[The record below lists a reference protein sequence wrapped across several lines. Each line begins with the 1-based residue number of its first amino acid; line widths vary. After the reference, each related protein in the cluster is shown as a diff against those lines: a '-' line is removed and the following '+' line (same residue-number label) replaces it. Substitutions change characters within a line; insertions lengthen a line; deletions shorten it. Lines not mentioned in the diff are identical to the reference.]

1 MDNNVKGENIN
12 NAKKSIILSLV
23 ICAIGLILTGGTYA
37 YFTMAFDA
45 TNSNIV
51 TNTRCF
57 SVNYT
62 DNTNQITGTLFP
74 SAGPAKGLSG
84 SVAFQADTTC
94 GVNGRGTFKLIVDN
108 NTSSTL
114 TNVVEPHCE
123 NKYTLETVRGYDI
136 SDCNVND
143 NTVWVTNGTALKYA
157 IFDSTSRNHLYAAG
171 YIDSTFIGNEKTI
184 HSDFS
189 VTTTSKTYYL
199 YIWLDGNVSD
209 NTYANLPF
217 SATSRLDVLQVASN
231 PDPFT
236 GDNYTEITNSL
247 YDYQS
252 FEDNYERG
260 LYLESTGTQYI
271 DTGIKPTT
279 TTDIKVTFSND
290 GDNIAYQRLFGQSN
304 SAGNTRFQM
313 QMNNTTATSWLVG
326 VGGTNA
332 TVAIDATTYP
342 RTVKL
347 VSGEGLY
354 VGDELVSSFDRTETN
369 DYSIWLFRGYD
380 KYSSLKIYSA
390 RIWQDGILVRDFG
403 PVLRKTDGAA
413 GMFDLIHGVFYP
425 NAATSGDDFT
435 LGEDLGEPLG

>member
-1 MDNNVKGENIN
+1 MDNSIKRENIN

-84 SVAFQADTTC
+84 SVTYQADTTC

-136 SDCNVND
+136 SDCGVND

-189 VTTTSKTYYL
+189 VTTTSKTYYI

-252 FEDNYERG
+252 FEDNYTITD
-260 LYLESTGTQYI
+260 YLQSSGTQYI

-279 TTDIKVTFSND
+279 TTDIEVTFTND
-290 GDNIAYQRLFGQSN
+290 GTNIANQRLFGQSN

-326 VGGTNA
+326 VAGTNA
-332 TVAIDATTYP
+332 TVTIDATVEP
-342 RTVKL
+342 KTVKL
-347 VSGEGLY
+347 VSGEGVY
-354 VGDELVSSFDRTETN
+354 VDDTLVSSFDRTETN

-380 KYSSLKIYSA
+380 KYSSLKMYSA
-390 RIWQDGILVRDFG
+390 KIWQDGILVRNFV
-403 PVLRKTDGAA
+403 PVGRISDDAV
-413 GMFDLIHGVFYP
+413 GMFDTVGGKFYQNVGTGSFSSP
-425 NAATSGDDFT
+425 IND
-435 LGEDLGEPLG
+435 